1 MRVILSKLILPSNF
15 YYYFLAIVRNSDG
28 SISAIRVC
36 DEHYDSYS
44 DSNQFPDDVA
54 FCYEV
59 KVDPNDPTVI
69 MAVLNPTEE
78 DFRKLFKKYR

>member
-28 SISAIRVC
+28 SVSAVRVC
-36 DEHYDSYS
+36 DEHFNSYS
-44 DSNQFPDDVA
+44 GSEFPDDIA

-59 KVDPNDPTVI
+59 EVDPSDPVVV
-69 MAVLNPTEE
+69 MAVLSPTEE
-78 DFRKLFKKYR
+78 DFRELFRKYR